1 MTRTSRRRFP
11 VRFALA
17 GAALALLFSPVQAQD
32 GSAPAKPTGLTAA
45 VSHDSVTLTWDDPQD
60 DSITGYVILRRNRD
74 TDAQG
79 QFTELAPDTGSAATT
94 YTDDS
99 VAAGT
104 PYTYRIKAVNGHG
117 VSDRSRWFHVDTPA
131 ALTPE
136 PPAQPKQ
143 LVAEVSRDSVVLTW
157 QNQQDESITG
167 YVIQRRDE
175 EGTFT
180 TVESDTGSAAPK
192 YTDGSVEPGR
202 RYVYRVQAISP
213 NGISSPSRDVFAHT
227 AEPPAFADDSTT
239 LSIPENSKV
248 NTLVGRLRATAPA
261 PPTDVRP
268 RVRHDEDVVLYTLQ
282 GPDSH
287 SFRLLQ
293 FDGAILTRER
303 VSYDYERKSSYSVT
317 VTASNGKGES
327 DSIAVTIM
335 LTDMA
340 EQPGAPQNLQ
350 VRGNSNTSL
359 DVSWNQPNL
368 GGGPEI
374 LRYVVEVRK
383 ALGGAWTNVRHNG
396 VATSATITGL
406 SPGTAYQVR
415 VKADNVEIPS
425 RWRGPARGVTSGR
438 SPDSEEG
445 APEPE
450 SEQVPIVSVR
460 IVSNPGQNG
469 IWDVGERVVVQ
480 VQYSATLRLDVPAG
494 GTSPQVALAFLTSDR
509 KLNSLAWAEWTG
521 GSGTDTLSFSYTV
534 TAAAAGGTQVI
545 VPDNGVLLRDARI
558 CVVGTEACATPPAPR
573 GP

>member
-1 MTRTSRRRFP
+1 M
-11 VRFALA
+11 
-17 GAALALLFSPVQAQD
+17 
-32 GSAPAKPTGLTAA
+32 
-45 VSHDSVTLTWDDPQD
+45 
-60 DSITGYVILRRNRD
+60 
-74 TDAQG
+74 
-79 QFTELAPDTGSAATT
+79 
-94 YTDDS
+94 
-99 VAAGT
+99 
-104 PYTYRIKAVNGHG
+104 
-117 VSDRSRWFHVDTPA
+117 
-131 ALTPE
+131 
-136 PPAQPKQ
+136 
-143 LVAEVSRDSVVLTW
+143 
-157 QNQQDESITG
+157 
-167 YVIQRRDE
+167 
-175 EGTFT
+175 
-180 TVESDTGSAAPK
+180 
-192 YTDGSVEPGR
+192 
-202 RYVYRVQAISP
+202 
-213 NGISSPSRDVFAHT
+213 
-227 AEPPAFADDSTT
+227 
-239 LSIPENSKV
+239 
-248 NTLVGRLRATAPA
+248 
-261 PPTDVRP
+261 
-268 RVRHDEDVVLYTLQ
+268 
-282 GPDSH
+282 
-287 SFRLLQ
+287 
-293 FDGAILTRER
+293 
-303 VSYDYERKSSYSVT
+303 SYDYERKSSYSVT

-335 LTDMA
+335 LTDMD

-383 ALGGAWTNVRHNG
+383 ALGGAWTNVHHNG

-415 VKADNVEIPS
+415 VKADNGEIPS
-425 RWRGPARGVTSGR
+425 RWRGPVRGVTSGR
-438 SPDSEEG
+438 SPDSEES

-545 VPDNGVLLRDARI
+545 VPDNGVLPRDARI
-558 CVVGTEACATPPAPR
+558 CVVGAEACAAPPAPR